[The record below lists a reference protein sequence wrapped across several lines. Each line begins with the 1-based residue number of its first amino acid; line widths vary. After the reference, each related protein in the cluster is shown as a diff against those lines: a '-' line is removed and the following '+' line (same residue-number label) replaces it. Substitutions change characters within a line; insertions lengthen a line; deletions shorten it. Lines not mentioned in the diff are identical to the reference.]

1 MKLFDKFLKIL
12 KTDRNTFATYILL
25 MVTIYL
31 IVDRVFEVLLII
43 TNGVAYHYFEPQV
56 YGLAFLAPIF
66 CFLFSFSSSFIKSQM
81 VLCLLYRALYF
92 SCLYAYWM
100 D

>member
-43 TNGVAYHYFEPQV
+43 TNGVAYGSY
-56 YGLAFLAPIF
+56 I
-66 CFLFSFSSSFIKSQM
+66 LFSI
-81 VLCLLYRALYF
+81 
-92 SCLYAYWM
+92 
-100 D
+100 